1 MSIARTTSQLV
12 NDILLDGNVA
22 ANADLMGSP
31 ELEPDPSLTATG
43 WDSFEVWRKLIKEAR
58 DKRHTQ

>member
-22 ANADLMGSP
+22 ANADLVDSP
-31 ELEPDPSLTATG
+31 DPDPSLTATG